1 MPPGSVTG
9 MRMMLVRSAMMLTM
23 AMMVVSFEG
32 GTALGQ
38 TLQEALATAYENNPT
53 LNAQRARLRATDE
66 QVPQALSGYRP
77 TVRTFSEVGP
87 RFQDSN
93 QESLVG
99 KENNALFGRTYGASI
114 EQPLFRGGQTVAAVR
129 GAENTVRAERARLE
143 STEQSVLLNAA
154 TAYSDVYRDQ
164 AVLELNIRNEQR
176 LARQLEATRDRF
188 QVGEVT
194 RTDVSQAEARLAR
207 ATAERI
213 GAEGALAASR
223 ATFRNV
229 VGVVPGVLARPPLPR
244 ELPASLADANEIAT
258 DNNPNVTTAAF
269 QERSARDSVD
279 QVRGEL
285 WPTVS
290 LIGRVQR
297 DQDVSRRDSRFD
309 SAEALVNLTVPLYQ
323 AGAVY
328 SRLRQQKQVV
338 AEQRRL
344 LDQSQNNAVEDAT
357 RAWNSLETAG
367 AEIGSFT
374 KQVEANQIALDGV
387 QKEAEVGAR
396 TVLDVLDAQQEL
408 LNSQVSLVRSQRDQ
422 VVAAFQLNAAVGELT
437 ARQLDLPVVH
447 YDPDR
452 HYREVRDEWVGGSSS
467 GDASRDFDNS
477 PARTNG
483 SR

>member
-1 MPPGSVTG
+1 MTA

-23 AMMVVSFEG
+23 AMIMTCFEA

-38 TLQEALATAYENNPT
+38 TLQEALAAAYEANAQ

-77 TVRTFSEVGP
+77 TVRAFSEVGP

-93 QESLVG
+93 QQSIIGQEDHV
-99 KENNALFGRTYGASI
+99 LFGRTYGASI
-114 EQPLFRGGQTVAAVR
+114 EQPLYRGGQTAAAVR
-129 GAENTVRAERARLE
+129 GAENTVRAERSRLD
-143 STEQSVLLNAA
+143 SIEQTVLLNAA

-207 ATAERI
+207 ATADRI
-213 GAEGALAASR
+213 SAEGALAASR
-223 ATFRNV
+223 ATFRNI
-229 VGVVPGVLARPPLPR
+229 VGMVPGVLERPPLPR
-244 ELPASLADANEIAT
+244 ELPASLADANAIAT
-258 DNNPNVTTAAF
+258 DNNPNVTTAEF
-269 QERSARDSVD
+269 QERSALDGID

-297 DQDVSRRDSRFD
+297 AEEVSRRDSRLN
-309 SAEALVNLTVPLYQ
+309 SADALVNLQVPLYQ

-328 SRLRQQKQVV
+328 SRLRQQRQIA

-344 LDQSQNNAVEDAT
+344 LDQSQRDAVEDAT
-357 RAWNSLETAG
+357 RAWNAVETAN
-367 AEIGSFT
+367 AAIGSFE
-374 KQVEANQIALDGV
+374 KQVEANRIALDGV
-387 QKEAEVGAR
+387 EREAEVGAR

-408 LNSQVSLVRSQRDQ
+408 LDSQVSLVRAQRDQ
-422 VVAAFQLNAAVGELT
+422 VVAAFQLKAALGVLT
-437 ARQLDLPVVH
+437 ARRLDLPVEY
-447 YDPDR
+447 YDSVQ
-452 HYREVRDEWVGGSSS
+452 HYREVRDAWVGGSSKGDVS
-467 GDASRDFDNS
+467 GDFNRSPVSR
-477 PARTNG
+477 
-483 SR
+483 

>member
-1 MPPGSVTG
+1 MTA
-9 MRMMLVRSAMMLTM
+9 MRMMLVRSAMTLTL
-23 AMMVVSFEG
+23 AMMVTWFECG
-32 GTALGQ
+32 MAVGQ
-38 TLQEALATAYENNPT
+38 TLQEALAAAYEANAQ

-77 TVRTFSEVGP
+77 TVRAFSEVGP
-87 RFQDSN
+87 RFQDSDQQSFIGRQDN
-93 QESLVG
+93 V
-99 KENNALFGRTYGASI
+99 LFGRTYGASI
-114 EQPLFRGGQTVAAVR
+114 EQPLFRGGQTTAAVR

-143 STEQSVLLNAA
+143 STEQNVLLNAA

-229 VGVVPGVLARPPLPR
+229 VGIVPGVLVRPPLPQ
-244 ELPASLADANEIAT
+244 ELPASLGEANEIAT
-258 DNNPNVTTAAF
+258 GNNPNVTTAEF
-269 QERSARDSVD
+269 QERSALDSVD

-297 DQDVSRRDSRFD
+297 DQDLTRRDSRFD

-323 AGAVY
+323 AGAVH
-328 SRLRQQKQVV
+328 SRLRERKQLV

-344 LDQSQNNAVEDAT
+344 LDQSQRDAVEAAT
-357 RAWNSLETAG
+357 RAWNALETAG

-387 QKEAEVGAR
+387 EKEAEVGAR

-408 LNSQVSLVRSQRDQ
+408 LDSQVSLVRAQRDQ
-422 VVAAFQLNAAVGELT
+422 VVAAFQLDAALGEMT
-437 ARQLDLPVVH
+437 ARRLDLPVVY
-447 YDPDR
+447 YDPDQ
-452 HYREVRDEWVGGSSS
+452 HYREVRDKWVGGSSS
-467 GDASRDFDNS
+467 GDVSSNFDNLS
-477 PARTNG
+477 ARTSP

>member
-1 MPPGSVTG
+1 MLPGGVTG
-9 MRMMLVRSAMMLTM
+9 MRMMLVRSAMTLTM
-23 AMMVVSFEG
+23 AMLVVSFEG
-32 GTALGQ
+32 GMAFGQ
-38 TLQEALATAYENNPT
+38 TLQEALAAAYENNPT

-77 TVRTFSEVGP
+77 TVRVFSEVG
-87 RFQDSN
+87 RGYFDSN
-93 QESLVG
+93 SQSLVG
-99 KENNALFGRTYGASI
+99 KEDNALFSRTYGATI

-129 GAENTVRAERARLE
+129 GAENTVRAERARLDA
-143 STEQSVLLNAA
+143 TEQTVLLNAA
-154 TAYSDVYRDQ
+154 TGYSDVYRDQ

-213 GAEGALAASR
+213 AAEGALAASR

-229 VGVVPGVLARPPLPR
+229 VGIVPGVLARPPLPQD
-244 ELPASLADANEIAT
+244 LPASLGEANEIAT
-258 DNNPNVTTAAF
+258 DNNPNVTTAVF
-269 QERSARDSVD
+269 QGRSTLDSVD

-290 LIGRVQR
+290 LVGRLQR
-297 DQDVSRRDSRFD
+297 QEDVSRRNSRFD
-309 SAEALVNLTVPLYQ
+309 SAEALVNLTAPLYE
-323 AGAVY
+323 AGIVY

-344 LDQSQNNAVEDAT
+344 LDQSQRDAVESAT
-357 RAWNSLETAG
+357 RAWNALETAG
-367 AEIGSFT
+367 AEIGSFA

-387 QKEAEVGAR
+387 EKEAEVGAR

-408 LNSQVSLVRSQRDQ
+408 LDSQVSLVRAQRDQ
-422 VVAAFQLNAAVGELT
+422 VVAAFQLDAALGELT
-437 ARQLDLPVVH
+437 AQRLDLPVVY
-447 YDPDR
+447 YDPNE

-467 GDASRDFDNS
+467 GDVSSDFDNP
-477 PARTNG
+477 PARTSP

>member
-1 MPPGSVTG
+1 
-9 MRMMLVRSAMMLTM
+9 MLVRAGMTLTI
-23 AMMVVSFEG
+23 ALIVVSFEAG
-32 GTALGQ
+32 MALGQ
-38 TLQEALATAYENNPT
+38 TLQEALAAAYESNPT

-77 TVRTFSEVGP
+77 TARVFSQVGRTYL
-87 RFQDSN
+87 DSN
-93 QESLVG
+93 EEALVS
-99 KENNALFGRTYGASI
+99 KENNALFSRSYGASI

-129 GAENTVRAERARLE
+129 GAKNTVRAEQARLQ
-143 STEQSVLLNAA
+143 STEQNVLLNAA

-188 QVGEVT
+188 RVGEVT

-213 GAEGALAASR
+213 AAEGALAATR

-229 VGVVPGVLARPPLPR
+229 VGIVPGVLVRPPLPQQ
-244 ELPASLADANEIAT
+244 LPASLGEANEIAT
-258 DNNPNVTTAAF
+258 NNNPNVTAAAF
-269 QERSARDSVD
+269 QERGTLDSVD

-297 DQDVSRRDSRFD
+297 DQDLTRRESRFD
-309 SAEALVNLTVPLYQ
+309 LAEALVNLTVPLYQ
-323 AGAVY
+323 AGTVY
-328 SRLRQQKQVV
+328 SRLRERKQLV

-357 RAWNSLETAG
+357 RAWNALKTAG
-367 AEIGSFT
+367 AEIGSLT
-374 KQVEANQIALDGV
+374 KQVEANQIALKGV
-387 QKEAEVGAR
+387 EKEAEIGAR

-408 LNSQVSLVRSQRDQ
+408 RDSQVSLVGAQRDQ
-422 VVAAFQLNAAVGELT
+422 VVAAFQLDAALGELT
-437 ARQLDLPVVH
+437 ARQLDLPVVYYDANQH
-447 YDPDR
+447 YQ
-452 HYREVRDEWVGGSSS
+452 EVQDEWVGGSSS
-467 GDASRDFDNS
+467 GDMSRDFDNR
-477 PARTNG
+477 PARTSP